1 MRFRMLAVAGLAVIS
16 GQGLAQAENWPQ
28 FRGPTGAGI
37 VNEQKLATEWGNDKN
52 VAWKVEVPGA
62 AWSQPVVWGDKIFV
76 TTAVTENQTKP
87 KAGSGGGFGGGGFGG
102 GRPGGGRPPGGAP
115 SGEAKK
121 GEDAPRTKTDNDDEP
136 RQPPRT
142 GGDRSG
148 GDRPGQPGGF
158 GGRPSSGRPGGFGGG
173 GFGGGGRG
181 GSAPNAVYSWK
192 VLCLDR
198 ATGKVLWENLAK
210 EGKPTISI
218 HSTNTYASETPI
230 TDGERLYAY
239 FGMTGLYCYDLDGKL
254 LWKKDIESHPMMN
267 GWGAGSS
274 PALDGDRL
282 FVQCDNEEKS
292 YLVAYDKKTGEE
304 LWRKSRDERS
314 NWSTPFVW
322 KNKVRTELVT
332 GGGTKMRSYDPA
344 TGKLLWEL
352 GGSVSRCSATPV
364 GDTEL
369 LYVGSGGGMG
379 GNGPLCA
386 VKAGASGDITPG
398 DDGTSAGVEWTVERA
413 GPPMASPLLYRG
425 NLYVLDQRGGVMSCF
440 DAKTGKQHF
449 KQRLPS
455 AKGFTSSP
463 WAGDGKVF
471 CLDESGQT
479 FVLEAGP
486 ELKVL
491 ATNKLDDMFW
501 SSAAVAGD
509 QLLLRGIDK
518 LYCIK
523 E

>member
-1 MRFRMLAVAGLAVIS
+1 MRLRMLAAGLAVL
-16 GQGLAQAENWPQ
+16 GWQGFAQAENWPQ
-28 FRGPTGAGI
+28 FRGPTGAGL
-37 VNEQKLATEWGNDKN
+37 VSEEKLTTEWGNEKN
-52 VAWKVEVPGA
+52 IAWKVEVPGA

-87 KAGSGGGFGGGGFGG
+87 KSGGGGFGGGGFGG
-102 GRPGGGRPPGGAP
+102 GFGGRPGSGRPGG
-115 SGEAKK
+115 SGSDAGDTKK
-121 GEDAPRTKTDNDDEP
+121 GETPKAGDGGSDNSRDDEP
-136 RQPPRT
+136 RQPPR
-142 GGDRSG
+142 GS
-148 GDRPGQPGGF
+148 GF
-158 GGRPSSGRPGGFGGG
+158 GGRPGSPGSGRPGGFGGG
-173 GFGGGGRG
+173 FGGGGFGGRG
-181 GSAPNAVYSWK
+181 SSPPNAVYRWK

-218 HSTNTYASETPI
+218 HSTNTYASETPV

-239 FGMTGLYCYDLDGKL
+239 FGMTGLFCYDLDGKL
-254 LWKKDIESHPMMN
+254 LWKKDVDSYPMMN

-274 PALDGDRL
+274 PALDGNRL
-282 FVQCDNEEKS
+282 FIQCDNEEKS
-292 YLVAYDKKTGEE
+292 FLVAFDKKSGDE
-304 LWRKSRDERS
+304 LWRVSRNEKS

-322 KNKVRTELVT
+322 KNKERTELVT

-364 GDTEL
+364 GDAEL

-386 VKAGASGDITPG
+386 VKAGASGDVTPG
-398 DDGTSAGVEWTVERA
+398 DDGTGPGVEWTVERA

-425 NLYVLDQRGGVMSCF
+425 NLYVLDQRGGVLSCF

-479 FVLEAGP
+479 FVLEAGN

-501 SSAAVAGD
+501 SSAAIAGD
-509 QLLLRGIDK
+509 QLLLRGIDR

-523 E
+523 Q